1 MFQWTGN
8 GPVLGAV
15 RENYLMRDSFLF
27 VEKYRPKTITDCVLP
42 QAIKNTF
49 LEFIGRKEI
58 PNLLLAGGSGV
69 GKTTVARALCEE
81 LHADYM
87 VINGSEESG
96 IDVLR
101 NKIKSFASTVSLQG
115 GYKVVILDEAD
126 YLNPSSTQP
135 ALRGFIEEFHKNC
148 RFIFT
153 CNYKNRIIEPLHSR
167 CSVIEFKINGNKAQ
181 LASEFMNRVETIL
194 KDEGIGFEE
203 EVVAELIMK
212 HFPDFRRVLNEL
224 QRYSVSGTIDSGILV
239 NIGEVNMKELMGHMK
254 DKEFSKVRKWV
265 VDNIDNDPVKV
276 FRRIYETLYQ
286 YMKPASIPAA
296 VLVIGK
302 YQYYSAFVADPE
314 VNLLACLTEI
324 MSQCDFK

>member
-1 MFQWTGN
+1 MMKET
-8 GPVLGAV
+8 
-15 RENYLMRDSFLF
+15 FLW

-42 QAIKNTF
+42 QSIKNTF
-49 LEFIGRKEI
+49 LEFIGRGEI

-87 VINGSEESG
+87 IINGSEESG

-101 NKIKSFASTVSLQG
+101 NKIKTFASTVSLQG
-115 GYKVVILDEAD
+115 GRKVVILDEAD

-167 CSVIEFKINGNKAQ
+167 CAVIEFKINGNKAI
-181 LASEFMNRVETIL
+181 LASQFMNRVESIL
-194 KDEGIGFEE
+194 KEEGIGFEE

-212 HFPDFRRVLNEL
+212 HFPDWRRVINEL

-239 NIGEVNMKELMGHMK
+239 NIAEVNMKELMKHLK
-254 DKEFSKVRKWV
+254 NKEFTKVRKWV
-265 VDNIDNDPVKV
+265 IDNIDNDPVKV
-276 FRRIYETLYQ
+276 FRKIYDILYTYLEPSGICNAVILIGEYQ
-286 YMKPASIPAA
+286 YK
-296 VLVIGK
+296 
-302 YQYYSAFVADPE
+302 SAFVADQE
-314 VNLLACLTEI
+314 INLLACLTEI
-324 MSQCDFK
+324 IALCQFK